1 MPSLDLMSRDIRG
14 AAACLLPVLLFAMPL
29 VAAPTMAQ
37 VGRSPL
43 PVAT

>member
-1 MPSLDLMSRDIRG
+1 MPSLDLRSRDIQG
-14 AAACLLPVLLFAMPL
+14 AAACLLPVRLFAL
-29 VAAPTMAQ
+29 FLFTAPTMAQ